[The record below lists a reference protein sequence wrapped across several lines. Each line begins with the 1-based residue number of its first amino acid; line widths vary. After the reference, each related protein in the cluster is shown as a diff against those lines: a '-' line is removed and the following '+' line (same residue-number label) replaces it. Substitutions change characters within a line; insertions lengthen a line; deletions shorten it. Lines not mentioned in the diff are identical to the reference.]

1 MVREER
7 EGESEGGE
15 RASEREIVREIK
27 REREIYIG
35 RDGER
40 KEGGGGERVSECVS
54 E

>member
-7 EGESEGGE
+7 ESEGESEGGE
-15 RASEREIVREIK
+15 SEREIVREIK
-27 REREIYIG
+27 RERERYIDIG

-40 KEGGGGERVSECVS
+40 REGGGGDRVSEC